1 MPYGCHMTDIKTDA
15 PVPIDSGAIATPEST
30 RVELLAGQAR
40 GYTQVRNLLVQLP
53 DPTPEG
59 ERASLLARAVTQR
72 RRRELLLYL
81 LLLGARPVVEYTQD
95 LVEPAWKRAPL
106 PSDVWMR
113 ALTVPGKLEWSYSAL
128 SRAWKNLEEMGLI
141 TSRREK
147 RSKWVSPCRE
157 DGTGVDYE
165 KPGGRSGRE
174 NHYFVLPDTFWH
186 SGLFAELSLPGLAML
201 LFFLKETN
209 KRPTVE
215 IPTERIEEWYG
226 ISRRS
231 AQNGIDELR
240 DNALL
245 LVNTTRVA
253 APLSAVGYTYRN
265 VYQLREEYS
274 HASREA
280 LRKEAAGAISNRLAA
295 NAAADLRG
303 DPELRKRKRV
313 RRKKSS

>member
-1 MPYGCHMTDIKTDA
+1 MTETKSDE
-15 PVPIDSGAIATPEST
+15 PVVVESGVIATPEST

-40 GYTQVRNLLVQLP
+40 GYTQIRNLLVQLP
-53 DPTPEG
+53 EPTSEG
-59 ERASLLARAVTQR
+59 KRASLLARAVTER

-81 LLLGARPVVEYTQD
+81 LLLGARPVVEYMQD
-95 LVEPAWKRAPL
+95 LAEPAWKRAPL
-106 PSDVWMR
+106 PSEVWMR
-113 ALTVPGKLEWSYSAL
+113 ALTVPGKLEWSSSAL
-128 SRAWKNLEEMGLI
+128 SRAWKHLEEMGLI

-147 RSKWVSPCRE
+147 RSKRVTLCRE

-174 NHYFVLPDTFWH
+174 NHYFILPDSFWH

-215 IPTERIEEWYG
+215 IPAERIEEWYG

-240 DNALL
+240 DHALL
-245 LVNTTRVA
+245 LVDTTRVA

-265 VYQLREEYS
+265 VYRLRGEYS

-280 LRKEAAGAISNRLAA
+280 LRKQASGVVSTRLV
-295 NAAADLRG
+295 ADATAELLG
-303 DPELRKRKRV
+303 EPELRKSKRARRRKR
-313 RRKKSS
+313 